1 MSVRSDELKAM
12 VDDAWAATET
22 LSGCAPDVRQVAFER
37 LLTHLLTGDRGGV
50 PIAGSDSTSNG
61 MAAVAVEPP
70 DASYATEEQRAEAIG
85 RYFDVAPEEAR
96 DLFDLGQA
104 DPALRVTAKK
114 LPKSRAEAVRTIALL
129 VCGARTALGMETGT
143 ADIRAAADEYQKSDS
158 NFMVN
163 LTETPGLAV
172 RGKARSKNRLVRMR
186 VIGMEE
192 ARSLAASLVG

>member
-22 LSGCAPDVRQVAFER
+22 LSGCEPDVRQVAFER
-37 LLTHLLTGDRGGV
+37 LLTHLLSGDRGGAPV
-50 PIAGSDSTSNG
+50 TGGGVESNG
-61 MAAVAVEPP
+61 LAAAAVEAL
-70 DASYATEEQRAEAIG
+70 DASYDTEEQRAEAVG
-85 RYFDVAPEEAR
+85 RYLDIAPEEAR

-143 ADIRAAADEYQKSDS
+143 AHIRAAADEYQKSDS
-158 NFMVN
+158 NFMVH
-163 LTETPGLAV
+163 LTETPGLVV

-192 ARSLAASLVG
+192 ARSLATSLVS

>member
-22 LSGCAPDVRQVAFER
+22 LSGCEPDVRQVAFER
-37 LLTHLLTGDRGGV
+37 LLTHLLSGDRGGA
-50 PIAGSDSTSNG
+50 PAASGDSASNG
-61 MAAVAVEPP
+61 TAAAAVEAL
-70 DASYATEEQRAEAIG
+70 DTSYDTEEQRAEVVG
-85 RYFDVAPEEAR
+85 RYLGIAPEEAC

-104 DPALRVTAKK
+104 EPTLRVAAKK

-163 LTETPGLAV
+163 LTEAPGLAV

-192 ARSLAASLVG
+192 ARSLATSLVS

>member
-22 LSGCAPDVRQVAFER
+22 LGDCAPDVRQVAFER
-37 LLTHLLTGDRGGV
+37 LLTHLLSGDRGDASSTG
-50 PIAGSDSTSNG
+50 GDSTSNG
-61 MAAVAVEPP
+61 TAAAAVEPL
-70 DASYATEEQRAEAIG
+70 DASYETEEQRAEAVG
-85 RYFDVAPEEAR
+85 RYLDIAPEEAR
-96 DLFDLGQA
+96 DLFDLRQTE
-104 DPALRVTAKK
+104 PALRVTTKK

-129 VCGARTALGMETGT
+129 VCGARTALGLETGS
-143 ADIRAAADEYQKSDS
+143 ANIRAAADEYQKSDS
-158 NFMVN
+158 NFMVH
-163 LTETPGLAV
+163 LTETAGLAV